1 LQWGLSAKRPSGR
14 RSLPRRRPR
23 LILGL
28 EAIGESPMV
37 IAGQRIAGQPNERVR
52 EEHNHNNRRVPVC
65 FSAEAS
71 LLANTP
77 PGSWRGEGNRTQA
90 LPKQGGSARQSSEGT
105 DLYVVSPGGPN
116 RAWIFTVKGLAI
128 TEGRVGNLFRIA
140 GEHLARNPARLTA
153 WKKAICA
160 RRDRRGKRA
169 SFTPSPVAKL
179 RSGFSRLGPASG
191 RMTRSHGGRG

>member
-1 LQWGLSAKRPSGR
+1 MGLHRLVVRGLACNGGFPPRGRAGR

-65 FSAEAS
+65 FSAEA
-71 LLANTP
+71 TP
-77 PGSWRGEGNRTQA
+77 SGEHAAGLPGEGRGNRTQA
-90 LPKQGGSARQSSEGT
+90 LPEQGGSARQSSEGT

-116 RAWIFTVKGLAI
+116 RAWIH
-128 TEGRVGNLFRIA
+128 R
-140 GEHLARNPARLTA
+140 
-153 WKKAICA
+153 
-160 RRDRRGKRA
+160 
-169 SFTPSPVAKL
+169 
-179 RSGFSRLGPASG
+179 
-191 RMTRSHGGRG
+191 